1 MHTTGPHYLW
11 YRQKKK
17 REGGREGGR
26 LKDFWLICC
35 EFFPVDPWL
44 SLGMQRLFRVGQLFF
59 TTILLHG
66 YVVVLLVFSPL
77 KNLRIWFLQSTI

>member
-1 MHTTGPHYLW
+1 
-11 YRQKKK
+11 
-17 REGGREGGR
+17 
-26 LKDFWLICC
+26 
-35 EFFPVDPWL
+35 
-44 SLGMQRLFRVGQLFF
+44 MQRLFRVGQLFF